1 MGATA
6 LYDDSAAELTRLKAH
21 RTLVRTQIDRVIG
34 GGQSFAAGGG
44 GMQVTQVSLAEL
56 KKDLADTEQSIL
68 LITNGASSLTVYPD
82 FSGDSDDDG
91 DLIP

>member
-6 LYDDSAAELTRLKAH
+6 LYDDSAQELARLKAH

-34 GGQSFAAGGG
+34 GGQSFGVPGG
-44 GMQVTQVSLAEL
+44 VNITQVSLADL

-82 FSGDSDDDG
+82 FSGDTEDSG
-91 DLIP
+91 LIP